1 LTIDLL
7 PEDVLV
13 EIFDFCKL
21 VSSTPSWGWQWHT
34 LVHVCRRWRSIVFA
48 SQHRLDLRLFCTYGT
63 PVKKTLDCWPPL
75 PIAIRY
81 SDTMS
86 LSHPDDDEN
95 IIAALQ
101 YRGRVC
107 EIELTVGSS
116 LFTKLS
122 PLMQE
127 SFPSLE
133 SLTLKPRDNVALALP
148 SAFLGASTTRLRNL
162 CLDAITPP
170 ALPTFLPSFKNLV
183 CLRLLR
189 IPDSAYISP
198 DALLAGLASTT
209 QLKILSVQF
218 ATQNPPPP
226 PPYSTSTAHSPSMR
240 HVVLPAL
247 CYFEFRGTSEF
258 LENLVARIRSTP
270 SLARTH
276 ISFFDQSSLEIPQIS
291 QFVSRMAALRELS
304 FEAKVHLREDG
315 VLISFSRREGGSG
328 PEGAGKE
335 GASGP
340 TGLPYAAEEWLRLHV
355 SCAQLGQQVPLMAQI
370 CRQISPL
377 LLSGVRKLEIV
388 SSAMPLSPHDVADA
402 SEWVGLFHTFSGV
415 KELHVSYRSVP
426 DVARTLRHV
435 AQESAGAE
443 VLLPALRDLHF
454 DWFASKWEDAVAS
467 FLTARQLSGRSP
479 ITFHRPKIALA

>member
-1 LTIDLL
+1 MGLGHPDT
-7 PEDVLV
+7 
-13 EIFDFCKL
+13 
-21 VSSTPSWGWQWHT
+21 T
-34 LVHVCRRWRSIVFA
+34 L
-48 SQHRLDLRLFCTYGT
+48 
-63 PVKKTLDCWPPL
+63 
-75 PIAIRY
+75 
-81 SDTMS
+81 
-86 LSHPDDDEN
+86 DDDEN

-101 YRGRVC
+101 HRDRVC

-116 LFTKLS
+116 LFAKLS

-133 SLTLKPRDNVALALP
+133 SLTLKPRENVALSLP

-162 CLDAITPP
+162 CLDATTPP
-170 ALPTFLPSFKNLV
+170 ALPTFLPSFRNLV

-189 IPDSAYISP
+189 IPGNAHISP
-198 DALLAGLASTT
+198 DALLAGLAATT

-218 ATQNPPPP
+218 ATQNPHPL
-226 PPYSTSTAHSPSMR
+226 PPYSTTTAPSLLMR

-247 CYFEFRGTSEF
+247 CYFEYRGTGEF

-276 ISFFDQSSLEIPQIS
+276 VSISFFDQSSFEIPQFS
-291 QFVSRMAALRELS
+291 QFVSRIAAQRELS
-304 FEAKVHLREDG
+304 CEAKVHLRKDG
-315 VLISFSRREGGSG
+315 ALISFSRPKGGRG
-328 PEGAGKE
+328 AERAGKE
-335 GASGP
+335 GAS
-340 TGLPYAAEEWLRLHV
+340 LHAAVEEWLGLHV
-355 SCAQLGQQVPLMAQI
+355 SCVQLGQQVPLMAQI

-377 LLSGVRKLEIV
+377 LLSGVQKLEIV
-388 SSAMPLSPHDVADA
+388 SSTMPLSPHDVADA

-426 DVARTLRHV
+426 DVARTLQHV
-435 AQESAGAE
+435 AQERAGAE

-454 DWFASKWEDAVAS
+454 DWFASKWEDAVSS

-479 ITFHRPKIALA
+479 ITFHRPKIGLS

>member
-1 LTIDLL
+1 
-7 PEDVLV
+7 
-13 EIFDFCKL
+13 
-21 VSSTPSWGWQWHT
+21 
-34 LVHVCRRWRSIVFA
+34 
-48 SQHRLDLRLFCTYGT
+48 
-63 PVKKTLDCWPPL
+63 
-75 PIAIRY
+75 
-81 SDTMS
+81 MS
-86 LSHPDDDEN
+86 LSHPHSHTSVDDDEN
-95 IIAALQ
+95 IIVALQ
-101 YRGRVC
+101 HRDRVC

-116 LFTKLS
+116 LFAKLF

-148 SAFLGASTTRLRNL
+148 SAFLGASAARLRNL

-189 IPDSAYISP
+189 IPGSTYISP
-198 DALLAGLASTT
+198 DALLAGLAATT

-218 ATQNPPPP
+218 ATQTPPPA
-226 PPYSTSTAHSPSMR
+226 PPYSTSTAPSQFVR

-247 CYFEFRGTSEF
+247 CYFEFRGASEL

-291 QFVSRMAALRELS
+291 QFVSRIAAQRELS
-304 FEAKVHLREDG
+304 FEAKVHLRKDG
-315 VLISFSRREGGSG
+315 VLISFSR

-340 TGLPYAAEEWLRLHV
+340 TGSPHAAEEWLRLHV
-355 SCAQLGQQVPLMAQI
+355 SCVQLGQQVPLMAQI

-402 SEWVGLFHTFSGV
+402 LEWVGLFHTFSGV